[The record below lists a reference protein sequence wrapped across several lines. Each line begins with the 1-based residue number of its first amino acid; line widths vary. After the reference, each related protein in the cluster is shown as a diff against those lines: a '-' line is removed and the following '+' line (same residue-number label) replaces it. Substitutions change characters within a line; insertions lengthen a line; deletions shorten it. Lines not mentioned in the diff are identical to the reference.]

1 MRWTADRRREG
12 HHRSLCNAD
21 WSTTPI
27 PSPLVLFS
35 TLPAA
40 AAAAPRI
47 PAVGFL
53 RHPADLTGRRLPSR
67 SHTPPSAPG
76 LAVPVE
82 QPGKA
87 AAAAADDD
95 VWGDASDSPGH
106 DSNLK
111 REWEHRQEQFH
122 KMGYRDGITEGQK
135 DIAQEG
141 FNLGH
146 RQSVHVGYKWGLVR
160 GITSALASLPDT
172 QKEKLLFDA
181 QRRGKLEDLHKSV
194 KEISAEG
201 ALRLFHESILQDNH
215 QAEESK
221 LQTIP
226 KDLLLLLQE
235 CPDVQVS
242 EELKR
247 VPQKMI
253 DSFASAGS
261 AKAFKSAQLEGL
273 IDFSKLLCPTAVNVM
288 LTAAC

>member
-1 MRWTADRRREG
+1 MQTDFVMAGSEDVRGLAA
-12 HHRSLCNAD
+12 SLGELHVDA
-21 WSTTPI
+21 S
-27 PSPLVLFS
+27 
-35 TLPAA
+35 
-40 AAAAPRI
+40 
-47 PAVGFL
+47 
-53 RHPADLTGRRLPSR
+53 PSR
-67 SHTPPSAPG
+67 EEVTNGH
-76 LAVPVE
+76 
-82 QPGKA
+82 GKAA

-247 VPQKMI
+247 VP
-253 DSFASAGS
+253 
-261 AKAFKSAQLEGL
+261 
-273 IDFSKLLCPTAVNVM
+273 
-288 LTAAC
+288 